1 MKTRCIGLLLAA
13 ALLLGLLS
21 GCASSV
27 SPWAML
33 LYYRAAEVGYG
44 ENGLIDTEAAG
55 VRGVWSP
62 ETLAE
67 RYFEGPETE
76 SLVSPFPKGAALV
89 RAQLENGV
97 LHMTLS
103 REFGNLTGADLSLAL
118 SCITL
123 TFSQLTGVEA
133 VELSAERS
141 LIGGQS
147 SVKIRPDQIL
157 RVDNSEEIAENTLNI
172 YYADSQNRYLIASE
186 VKTKLSTVP
195 EQAAL
200 ALSMLGE
207 QPSNDGLQATLPEN
221 TELLDLSIEDGVCI
235 VDFSGDFYRN
245 RPENDAAE
253 RMTVLSI
260 VNTLTEFPGIE
271 SVQFF
276 VEGETLKTYSH
287 MDLSLQYV
295 RDETAIGPV
304 RAGLNE
310 VDASLYVIRRSD
322 GKLMEIPTRIKSA
335 ANENE
340 MDAVLSALLHYGEKN
355 GYLSPLPPGTHIR
368 SVTEQGNHCYVDLS
382 KSFAAGLITETEEI
396 LAVQSIVSSLT
407 SLEHIRYVTLTIE
420 GQAGGLRYVRLD
432 EAFFGQS

>member
-103 REFGNLTGADLSLAL
+103 REFGNLTGADLSLVL

-340 MDAVLSALLHYGEKN
+340 TDAVLSALLHYGEKN
-355 GYLSPLPPGTHIR
+355 GYLSPLPPGTRIR

>member
-200 ALSMLGE
+200 ALSMLGKH
-207 QPSNDGLQATLPEN
+207 PSNDGLQATLPEN

-340 MDAVLSALLHYGEKN
+340 TDAVLSALLHYGEKN
-355 GYLSPLPPGTHIR
+355 GYLSPLPPGTRIR
-368 SVTEQGNHCYVDLS
+368 SVTEQGNRCYVDLS

>member
-157 RVDNSEEIAENTLNI
+157 RVDNSEEFAENTLNI

-340 MDAVLSALLHYGEKN
+340 TDAVLSALLHYGEKN